1 MVTSLVL
8 LLAFGVLT
16 GVTTV
21 LFGFGGGFLTV
32 PVIFGFTAASSGAA
46 TMHVAV
52 ATSTAVMVVNSLIA
66 TAAHARAGRLRREYV
81 WPLIAFIAVGA
92 ALGSL
97 AAARVDDRVLHVV
110 FLVYMVITIADCVVR
125 SGFLTRGGDGEPR
138 PLGPVGGTV
147 GGAGIG
153 AVASALGVGG
163 SVLTVPL
170 LRRRGLPMSVATSM
184 ASPLSAPIAVVAT
197 VVYAWFGTAAP
208 QTGQVGYVDLVAA
221 AALLCGSIPTI
232 AILRRLPGR
241 IPDRVH
247 AVTYLALLV
256 AATIAMVAIPVSG

>member
-1 MVTSLVL
+1 MTSFAL

-16 GVTTV
+16 GVTTA

-32 PVIFGFTAASSGAA
+32 PVVFGFTAATAGAA

-52 ATSTAVMVVNSLIA
+52 ATSTAVMVVNSLTA
-66 TAAHARAGRLRREYV
+66 TAAHARAGRIRREYV
-81 WPLIAFIAVGA
+81 WPMTAFIAVGA

-97 AAARVDDRVLHVV
+97 AAARMEDRVLHAAFV
-110 FLVYMVITIADCVVR
+110 VYMVLTIVDCVVR
-125 SGFLTRGGDGEPR
+125 SGFLTRSGDGAPR

-147 GGAGIG
+147 GGIGIG
-153 AVASALGVGG
+153 AIASALGVGG

-170 LRRRGLPMSVATSM
+170 LRRRGLPMSAATSM
-184 ASPLSAPIAVVAT
+184 ASPLSAPVAVVAT
-197 VVYAWFGTAAP
+197 VIYAWSGTAASRA
-208 QTGQVGYVDLVAA
+208 GRIGYVDLVAA

-232 AILRRLPGR
+232 ALLRRLPGR

-247 AVTYLALLV
+247 AATYLALL
-256 AATIAMVAIPVSG
+256 IAVTSTMLAIPASG